1 MRTRLRRLQQVVAG
15 PRTAPAEPPPAAPE
29 HPFAELADID
39 RRDSELIR
47 RLIAWTLTPESS
59 CVDVGAHAGSVLA
72 EFVRVA
78 PRGRHIAYE
87 PLPHLAEQLRASFP
101 GVDVRCAALSDRSG
115 TAPFA
120 RVRAAEAW
128 SGLVFRPLP
137 GNVEPDVE
145 EINVAV
151 EALDEALPDDFVP
164 ALIKIDV
171 EGGEQRVLQG
181 AMGTLRRFK
190 PIVVFEHGYGAANA
204 YGTEPDDI
212 YHLLADEAG
221 LRIFDLDGNGP
232 YELERFRQAYFTSE
246 RVNWVARA

>member
-1 MRTRLRRLQQVVAG
+1 MISAVRTKLRRLQEIIAG
-15 PRTAPAEPPPAAPE
+15 RLEAPAAEPE
-29 HPFAELADID
+29 HPFADLAAID

-47 RLIAWTLTPESS
+47 RLIAWSLGPGSS
-59 CVDVGAHAGSVLA
+59 CVDVGAHGGSVLA
-72 EFVRVA
+72 EIVRVA

-87 PLPHLAEQLRASFP
+87 PLPHLADQLHASFP
-101 GVDVRCAALSDRSG
+101 DVDVRCAALSNHSG
-115 TAPFA
+115 TASFA

-145 EINVAV
+145 EIEVAV
-151 EALDEALPDDFVP
+151 EALDDALPGDFPP

-171 EGGEQRVLQG
+171 EGGEQAVLEG
-181 AMGTLRRFK
+181 AMRTLRLHK

-212 YHLLADEAG
+212 HRLIVRDAG
-221 LRIFDLDGNGP
+221 LRVFDLDGNGP
-232 YELERFRQAYFTSE
+232 YELERFRSAYFSSE
-246 RVNWVARA
+246 RVNWVAHP

>member
-1 MRTRLRRLQQVVAG
+1 MVAG
-15 PRTAPAEPPPAAPE
+15 RRNASAEKQAPAPE
-29 HPFAELADID
+29 HPFAELAAID

-47 RLIAWTLTPESS
+47 RLIAWSLAPDSS
-59 CVDVGAHAGSVLA
+59 CVDVGAHGGSVLA
-72 EFVRVA
+72 EIVRVA

-101 GVDVRCAALSDRSG
+101 DVDVRCAALADHSG

-151 EALDEALPDDFVP
+151 EALDEALLDGFVP
-164 ALIKIDV
+164 TLIKIDV

-181 AMGTLRRFK
+181 AIGTLRRHK
-190 PIVVFEHGYGAANA
+190 PVVVFEHGYGAANA

-212 YHLLADEAG
+212 YRLLVDEADM
-221 LRIFDLDGNGP
+221 RIFDLDGNGP
-232 YELERFRQAYFTSE
+232 YELERFRQAYYASE